1 MEMTG
6 ILCLALAAAA
16 SFAVWKSVQV
26 KKDIYEYTKKLEAA
40 IGRMLKNEELEEVPG
55 EKDDLWGK
63 MYGRLARLS
72 RLYANKNQEILEE
85 KNTLKELVSDIS
97 HQTKTPIANIKLYL
111 EMIEEETDDTRKQ
124 EYLQKMNG
132 QVDKLD
138 FLLQSMVKM
147 SRLETGTIKIQKQK
161 TPVADTLAMAIS
173 DVVAKAEK
181 KNIAID
187 VQYDEHLELIH
198 DKKMD
203 GGSHF

>member
-16 SFAVWKSVQV
+16 AFAGWKYVHG
-26 KKDIYEYTKKLEAA
+26 KKDIYEYTQKLEAA
-40 IGRMLKNEELEEVPG
+40 IGRMLKNEELEAVPG

-111 EMIEEETDDTRKQ
+111 EMIEEETDATRKQ

-161 TPVADTLAMAIS
+161 TPVADTLAMAIG
-173 DVVAKAEK
+173 DVVARAEK
-181 KNIAID
+181 KT
-187 VQYDEHLELIH
+187 
-198 DKKMD
+198 
-203 GGSHF
+203 